1 MKTKRSDQLERN
13 TLQLKKQN
21 ALKQVVSD
29 SFDKEARLRRDV
41 VLAAS
46 RIRALLGRPPTVS
59 ELAQAVGY
67 SERLVRQAAEQARVE
82 VTE

>member
-1 MKTKRSDQLERN
+1 MKTKRRDELERN
-13 TLQLKKQN
+13 SLQLEKQD
-21 ALKQVVSD
+21 ALKQVVYD
-29 SFDKEARLRRDV
+29 SFDKEARLRRKV

-46 RIRALLGRPPTVS
+46 RIRAMLNRPPTVS

>member
-29 SFDKEARLRRDV
+29 SYDKEARLRRDV

-46 RIRALLGRPPTVS
+46 RIRVMLNRPPTVS

-67 SERLVRQAAEQARVE
+67 SERLVKQAAEQARVE

>member
-67 SERLVRQAAEQARVE
+67 SERLVKQAAEQARVE

>member
-13 TLQLKKQN
+13 SLQLKKQN

>member
-1 MKTKRSDQLERN
+1 MKTKRRDELGKNSLQLE
-13 TLQLKKQN
+13 KQD
-21 ALKQVVSD
+21 ALKQVVYD
-29 SFDKEARLRRDV
+29 SYDKEARLRRDV

-46 RIRALLGRPPTVS
+46 RIRVMLNRPPTVS

>member
-29 SFDKEARLRRDV
+29 SYDKEARLRRDV
-41 VLAAS
+41 VLAAT
-46 RIRALLGRPPTVS
+46 RVRAMFNRPPTVS